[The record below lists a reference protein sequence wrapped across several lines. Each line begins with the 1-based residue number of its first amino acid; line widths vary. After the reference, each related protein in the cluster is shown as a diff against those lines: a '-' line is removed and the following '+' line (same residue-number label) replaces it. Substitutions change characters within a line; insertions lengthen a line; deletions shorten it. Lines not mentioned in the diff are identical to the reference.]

1 MVCSIMCIRYRRDSA
16 GRVPLTKTPLSLKID
31 SSTIQRFLSVAD
43 QDRALRSLRNLARHD
58 VSRWALTG
66 GVALEIHRVHLR
78 GEPAIRNL
86 NDLDFIV
93 DSFDCI
99 PQTLANDFLFRHIHP
114 FDPPGKT
121 MLQFIDPD
129 SALRMDVF
137 RACGGTMTRTVR
149 LDLPCGAIQLTSLED
164 LTARTARL
172 VLDLAE
178 GIPVLSK
185 HARDFL
191 GFVNLVD
198 KADVETAWQDHRK
211 PNHPMTF
218 QETISLL
225 HYLIPT
231 HQNLLV
237 TAEHSKDPEAVCL
250 RCSSTPTFKLANP
263 SVILS
268 LLGYC

>member
-1 MVCSIMCIRYRRDSA
+1 M
-16 GRVPLTKTPLSLKID
+16 
-31 SSTIQRFLSVAD
+31 IQQFLSVAD
-43 QDRALRSLRNLARHD
+43 QDRALRSLRKLARHD

-66 GVALEIHRVHLR
+66 GVALEIHRVRLR
-78 GEPAIRNL
+78 GEPAIRTL

-99 PQTLANDFLFRHIHP
+99 PETLANDFLFRHIHP

-121 MLQFIDPD
+121 ILQFIDPD
-129 SALRMDVF
+129 SALRIDVF
-137 RACGGTMTRTVR
+137 HACGATMTRTVR
-149 LDLPCGAIQLTSLED
+149 LDLPSAAIQLISLED

-185 HARDFL
+185 HARDVLDFL
-191 GFVNLVD
+191 NLID
-198 KADVETAWQDHRK
+198 KAEVETVWQDHRK

-218 QETISLL
+218 QETLSLL
-225 HYLIPT
+225 HYLIPM
-231 HQNLLV
+231 HQDLLV
-237 TAEHSKDPEAVCL
+237 TAKYSKDAEEVCP
-250 RCSSTPTFKLANP
+250 RCSPTATFQLANP
-263 SVILS
+263 NVILS

>member
-1 MVCSIMCIRYRRDSA
+1 
-16 GRVPLTKTPLSLKID
+16 
-31 SSTIQRFLSVAD
+31 
-43 QDRALRSLRNLARHD
+43 
-58 VSRWALTG
+58 
-66 GVALEIHRVHLR
+66 
-78 GEPAIRNL
+78 
-86 NDLDFIV
+86 
-93 DSFDCI
+93 
-99 PQTLANDFLFRHIHP
+99 
-114 FDPPGKT
+114 

-149 LDLPCGAIQLTSLED
+149 LDLQFAAIQLISLED
-164 LTARTARL
+164 LAARTARL

-178 GIPVLSK
+178 DIPVSSK

-198 KADVETAWQDHRK
+198 IAAVETVWQDHRK

-218 QETISLL
+218 EEAVSLL
-225 HYLIPT
+225 RYLIPT

-237 TAEHSKDPEAVCL
+237 TGEYSKDTEAVCP
-250 RCSSTPTFKLANP
+250 RCSPTPTFQLANP